1 MGVACV
7 NPLHKKISHPGTSV
21 ERIFCGAYILWHV
34 LVCIK
39 HLACPATKTTV
50 RNITLCIIN
59 FTYYNL
65 YGNIMRG
72 KYYISIF
79 TSLSLFPLTIM
90 CLYYVPIYKIIF
102 YIYIGECVCLC
113 VYPSKHY
120 TCRVCGPIG
129 TKFGTHMQI
138 HQEKVV
144 GKIKICPG

>member
-1 MGVACV
+1 MPNTTRSKQVTRQY
-7 NPLHKKISHPGTSV
+7 PGTSV
-21 ERIFCGAYILWHV
+21 ARIFCGAYILWHV

-102 YIYIGECVCLC
+102 YIYIGECVCVCLC
-113 VYPSKHY
+113 VCVSFQALY
-120 TCRVCGPIG
+120 TSRLWSDRNQIWH
-129 TKFGTHMQI
+129 THADSPR
-138 HQEKVV
+138 K
-144 GKIKICPG
+144 GSG